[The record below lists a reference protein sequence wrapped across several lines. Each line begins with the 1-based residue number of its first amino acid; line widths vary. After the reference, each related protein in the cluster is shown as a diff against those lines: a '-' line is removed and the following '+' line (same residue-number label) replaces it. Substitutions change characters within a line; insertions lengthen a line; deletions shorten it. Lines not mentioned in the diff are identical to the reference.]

1 MSWRSLVACCA
12 LLAGAAACTRS
23 KAPPQEAPATRL
35 PKKLSMNE
43 PWDWNG
49 IIGTG
54 QSLAVGVEGK
64 PLRATQPS
72 YRNLKLDLGGGSF
85 PATKDSSPS
94 LAVAPLCEPIRPLA
108 SGYPAPFPGNIYG
121 ETPHTCM
128 ASQITALV
136 LAASGG
142 QGDYVSVHSVVGES
156 GQPLRVLRKGA
167 LPTDDTGY
175 AYAAS
180 LFEVRALTRL
190 ARQAKRSFG
199 VAAVVLTHG
208 ESDAENPEYEQ
219 GLRKLW
225 QDYAA
230 DIAGLTGQQRSPL
243 LLLTQQ
249 SSVPDR
255 AGTVAASALAALGA
269 SRAEPRHIVC
279 VGPRYQYEYAPDAVH
294 LQSLGYDRL
303 GEKYGQVFFER
314 SVLGHDW
321 QPLAPSS
328 VERRPDGVSVSFHVP
343 VPPLVWDDAL
353 TAPHPPGHAWA
364 NGRGFELLAD
374 GVPALI
380 DAVQLEGTRVHL
392 RSTASGRLVVRYAAT
407 AARKPRPHGSWRW
420 GQLRDS
426 DPFVGATTRLAQP
439 NYAVTFEMTVP

>member
-1 MSWRSLVACCA
+1 
-12 LLAGAAACTRS
+12 
-23 KAPPQEAPATRL
+23 
-35 PKKLSMNE
+35 MNE

-54 QSLAVGVEGK
+54 QSLAVGVEGM

-85 PATKDSSPS
+85 PHTKDSSERLS
-94 LAVAPLCEPIRPLA
+94 VAPLCEPIRPLA

-128 ASQITALV
+128 ASQITALA

-142 QGDYVSVHSVVGES
+142 KGDYVSVHSVVGES
-156 GQPLRVLRKGA
+156 GQPLRVLVKGA
-167 LPTDDTGY
+167 VPIDDTGH

-180 LFEVRALTRL
+180 MFEVRALTRL

-208 ESDAENPEYEQ
+208 ESDAENPAYQQ
-219 GLRKLW
+219 GLVQLW
-225 QDYAA
+225 RTYDTDLAA
-230 DIAGLTGQQRSPL
+230 LTGQKRRPL

-249 SSVPDR
+249 SSVPAR
-255 AGTVAASALAALGA
+255 AGTLAASALAALGA
-269 SRAEPRHIVC
+269 SRAEPEYIVC
-279 VGPRYQYEYAPDAVH
+279 VGPRYQYEYAADAVH
-294 LQSLGYDRL
+294 LQSIGYDRL

-314 SVLGHDW
+314 SVLGHAW
-321 QPLAPSS
+321 QPLAPTS
-328 VERRPDGVSVSFHVP
+328 VERRAGVVSVAFHVP
-343 VPPLVWDDAL
+343 VPPLVWDDTL
-353 TAPHPPGHAWA
+353 PPPHPPGHPWA

-374 GVPALI
+374 GVPATI
-380 DAVQLEGTRVHL
+380 EAAELEGARVNL
-392 RSTASGRLVVRYAAT
+392 RTTASGRLVVRYAAT
-407 AARKPRPHGSWRW
+407 ASQQPRPHGSWRW

-426 DPFVGATTRLAQP
+426 DPFVGATTRSAQP
-439 NYAVTFEMTVP
+439 NHAVTFELAVP

>member
-1 MSWRSLVACCA
+1 MTWRSLVAWCA
-12 LLAGAAACTRS
+12 LLTGTAACTRS
-23 KAPPQEAPATRL
+23 KAPLQEAPATRL

-54 QSLAVGVEGK
+54 QSLAVGVEGR

-85 PATKDSSPS
+85 PKTQDTSERLSVTA
-94 LAVAPLCEPIRPLA
+94 LCEPIRPFA

-136 LAASGG
+136 LAASSG

-156 GQPLRVLRKGA
+156 GQPLRALAKGA
-167 LPTDDTGY
+167 VPVDDTGL

-180 LFEVRALTRL
+180 LFEVRALARL

-199 VAAVVLTHG
+199 VAAIVLTHG
-208 ESDAENPEYEQ
+208 ESDAENPDYLG
-219 GLRKLW
+219 GLLRLW
-225 QDYAA
+225 RDYDADVAA
-230 DIAGLTGQQRSPL
+230 LTGQRQKPL

-249 SSVPDR
+249 SAVPDR
-255 AGTVAASALAALGA
+255 PGTVAASALAALGA
-269 SRAEPRHIVC
+269 SLAEPEHIVC

-294 LQSLGYDRL
+294 LQSIGYDRL

-314 SVLGHDW
+314 SVLGRPW
-321 QPLAPSS
+321 LPLAPTA
-328 VERRPDGVSVSFHVP
+328 VERHVGVVSIDFHVP
-343 VPPLVWDDAL
+343 VPPLAWAETL
-353 TAPHPPGHAWA
+353 PAPHAPGHVWA

-374 GVPALI
+374 GVPARI
-380 DAVQLEGTRVHL
+380 EAVEIVGTRVKL
-392 RSTASGRLVVRYAAT
+392 RTSASGRLVVRYAAT
-407 AARKPRPHGSWRW
+407 ASLKPRIHGTWRW

-426 DPFVGATTRLAQP
+426 DPFVGATTHAAQP
-439 NYAVTFEMTVP
+439 NHAVSFELAVP

>member
-1 MSWRSLVACCA
+1 
-12 LLAGAAACTRS
+12 
-23 KAPPQEAPATRL
+23 
-35 PKKLSMNE
+35 MNE

-54 QSLAVGVEGK
+54 QSLAVGVEGL

-72 YRNLKLDLGGGSF
+72 YRNLMLDLGGSSF
-85 PATKDSSPS
+85 PETPDSSDRLS
-94 LAVAPLCEPIRPLA
+94 VTALREPIRPFA
-108 SGYPAPFPGNIYG
+108 SGYPAPFPRNIYG

-142 QGDYVSVHSVVGES
+142 KGDYVSVHSVVGES
-156 GQPLRVLRKGA
+156 GQPLRALVKGA
-167 LPTDDTGY
+167 LPVDDTGQ

-208 ESDAENPEYEQ
+208 EADAENPDYEQ
-219 GLRKLW
+219 GLLRLW
-225 QDYAA
+225 RDYDA
-230 DIAGLTGQQRSPL
+230 DVATLTGQQRKPL

-249 SSVPDR
+249 SSVPAR
-255 AGTVAASALAALGA
+255 AGTVAASALSALGA
-269 SRAEPRHIVC
+269 SRAEPRYIVC
-279 VGPRYQYEYAPDAVH
+279 VGPRYQYEYAADAVH
-294 LQSLGYDRL
+294 LQSVGYDRL

-321 QPLAPSS
+321 QPLAPTS
-328 VERRPDGVSVSFHVP
+328 VQHQPGLVSIAFHVP
-343 VPPLVWDDAL
+343 VPPLAWDETL
-353 TAPHPPGHAWA
+353 PVPHPPGHPWA

-374 GVPALI
+374 GLPARIEGVEL
-380 DAVQLEGTRVHL
+380 DGTRVNL
-392 RSTASGRLVVRYAAT
+392 RTHASGRLLVRYAAT
-407 AARKPRPHGSWRW
+407 ASPKPRPHGSWRW

-426 DPFVGATTRLAQP
+426 DPFVGATTRVAQP
-439 NYAVTFEMTVP
+439 NHAVTFELAVP

>member
-1 MSWRSLVACCA
+1 MSWHTLVAGCA
-12 LLAGAAACTRS
+12 LLAGSAACTRP

-35 PKKLSMNE
+35 PEKLSMNE

-49 IIGTG
+49 VIGTG
-54 QSLAVGVEGK
+54 QSLAVGVEGL

-72 YRNLKLDLGGGSF
+72 YRNLKLDLGGASF
-85 PATKDSSPS
+85 PQTKDTSERLS
-94 LAVAPLCEPIRPLA
+94 LAPLCEPIRPFA
-108 SGYPAPFPGNIYG
+108 SGYPAPFPHNIYG

-128 ASQITALV
+128 ASQITALA

-142 QGDYVSVHSVVGES
+142 KGDYVSVHSVVGES
-156 GQPLRVLRKGA
+156 GQPLRVLAKGA
-167 LPTDDTGY
+167 VPVDDTGR

-199 VAAVVLTHG
+199 VAAIVLTHG
-208 ESDAENPEYEQ
+208 EADAENPDYEQ
-219 GLRKLW
+219 GLLRLW
-225 QDYAA
+225 RDYDVDLAA
-230 DIAGLTGQQRSPL
+230 VTGQRRKPL

-249 SSVPDR
+249 SAVPTR
-255 AGTVAASALAALGA
+255 PGTLATSALAALGA
-269 SRAEPRHIVC
+269 SRAEPEHIVC

-294 LQSLGYDRL
+294 LQSIGYDRL

-321 QPLAPSS
+321 QPLAATS
-328 VERRPDGVSVSFHVP
+328 VERQPGVVSIGFHVP
-343 VPPLVWDDAL
+343 VPPLVWDETLPAAL
-353 TAPHPPGHAWA
+353 PAGHVWA

-374 GVPALI
+374 GVAARI
-380 DAVQLEGTRVHL
+380 ESVEIEGARVNL
-392 RSTASGRLVVRYAAT
+392 RTAASGRLVVRYAAT
-407 AARKPRPHGSWRW
+407 ASLEPRAHGSWRW

-426 DPFVGATTRLAQP
+426 DPFVGATTRTPQP
-439 NYAVTFEMTVP
+439 NHAVTFELQVP